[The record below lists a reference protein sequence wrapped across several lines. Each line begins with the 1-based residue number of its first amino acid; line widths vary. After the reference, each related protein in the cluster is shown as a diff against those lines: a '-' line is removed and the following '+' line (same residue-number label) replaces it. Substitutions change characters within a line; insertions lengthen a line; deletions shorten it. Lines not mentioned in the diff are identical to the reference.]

1 MAHHVK
7 PFPLEPI
14 PKQITINA
22 NGSRHPTT
30 GVDIEPGGQVQFVI
44 NFPAGMN
51 HCSIPFGDVEFR
63 AVVDPMSPGGT
74 IKVGS

>member
-7 PFPLEPI
+7 PFPLEPV
-14 PKQITINA
+14 PLQIIINA
-22 NGSRHPTT
+22 DGSRNPPT
-30 GVDIEPGGQVQFVI
+30 GVEIEPGGQVQFVI
-44 NFPAGMN
+44 NFPAGKN
-51 HCSIPFGDVEFR
+51 HCTIPFGQVTFR